1 MSYLQNH
8 KGRLTAPYA
17 RFGLGMLLLILA
29 IIVLWLN
36 EGAMDI
42 AKVAR
47 NSIALSSD
55 QIAVRTGRRLVSVT
69 GQLTTDEQIG
79 DPQFLRPGLYI
90 KLVRKV
96 EMFSWRE
103 KRDNKNYLYE
113 KNWLSQPP
121 DPRRFHDKRGHE
133 NLPLPL
139 ASASYLTPA
148 AKIGAFTIDPLMMEF
163 PAPAALTLTPDRVT
177 LGRNAALAGKYY
189 IFMGAGSFKKP
200 RIGDVRISFLAI
212 PASLEVT
219 AFGRKQNDMLAP
231 FVTIEYK
238 FYQIFR
244 GDRDQAISQLPAE
257 HKVRLWLL
265 RVLGFLIMWL
275 GLSHFARPAGL
286 LTKVR
291 PELKNLGR
299 SQLTFGLALLVSMLI
314 IVISIYS
321 TGFWLLV
328 VLIMAGYFIRRRYKA
343 RK

>member
-8 KGRLTAPYA
+8 QGRLTAPYA
-17 RFGLGMLLLILA
+17 RFGLGMLLIILA
-29 IIVLWLN
+29 VIVLWFN
-36 EGAMDI
+36 EGAMDV

-47 NSIALSSD
+47 NSIALSAG
-55 QIAVRTGRRLVSVT
+55 QVAARTGRRLVSVS
-69 GQLTTDEQIG
+69 GQLTTGEQIG
-79 DPQFLRPGLYI
+79 DPQFLRPGPYI

-96 EMFSWRE
+96 EMFCWRE

-113 KNWLSQPP
+113 KTWLAQPP
-121 DPRRFHDKRGHE
+121 DTRRFHDKRGHE
-133 NLPLPL
+133 NPFLPINP
-139 ASASYLTPA
+139 ASYLTAA

-163 PAPAALTLTPDRVT
+163 PAPAALLLAPDQVT
-177 LGRNAALAGKYY
+177 LGRNAVLAGKYY
-189 IFMGAGSFKKP
+189 IFMGAGTFKKP
-200 RIGDVRISFLAI
+200 RLGDVRISFLAL

-219 AFGRKQNDMLAP
+219 AFGKKQNDLLAP

-238 FYQIFR
+238 FYRTFG

-275 GLSHFARPAGL
+275 GLSRFARPAEL
-286 LTKVR
+286 LAKVR

-299 SQLTFGLALLVSMLI
+299 SQLTFWLALLISLLI

-328 VLIMAGYFIRRRYKA
+328 VLIAAGYFIRRKYKA
-343 RK
+343 KK